1 MEMTGKSLE
10 AFTEAAAAFAKELR
24 PKADGATLITLSGE
38 LGAGKTAF
46 VKAAARA
53 LGVKED
59 ITSPTFV
66 LLKAYALPQGNA
78 FGRLVHIDAYRLE
91 SGEELAPLRFDEY
104 MNDAANLIMLEWP
117 EKLADTL
124 PAPAMRIGIEALP
137 DSMRKITYG

>member
-10 AFTEAAAAFAKELR
+10 AFTEAAADFAKDLR
-24 PKADGATLITLSGE
+24 PRSEGATLITLSGE

-59 ITSPTFV
+59 VTSPTFV
-66 LLKAYALPQGNA
+66 LLKSYDLPSGNE

-91 SGEELAPLRFDEY
+91 SGEQLTPLRFDEY
-104 MNDAANLIMLEWP
+104 MKDAANLIMLEWP
-117 EKLADTL
+117 EKLADAL
-124 PAPAMRIGIEALP
+124 PVPAARIGIETLP
-137 DSMRKITYG
+137 DSMRRITYG